1 LVKEKMTKIKTFGI
15 ESCNPETRLMAKWF
29 TSPLSKTAILPL
41 YEKAKAEG
49 NNPEEIAVFLEYKLR
64 NHALNMVA
72 EFASTIDGEAT
83 DIHAD
88 QLVGEMFG
96 RAVANVT
103 WQALAKHVLVSLEG
117 QR

>member
-1 LVKEKMTKIKTFGI
+1 ML
-15 ESCNPETRLMAKWF
+15 
-29 TSPLSKTAILPL
+29 
-41 YEKAKAEG
+41 EKAREEG
-49 NNPEEIAVFLEYKLR
+49 NTPEEIGVFLEYKLR

-72 EFASTIDGEAT
+72 DFTTSLGGSGA

-103 WQALAKHVLVSLEG
+103 WQTLAKHVLQTLEG
-117 QR
+117 QH